1 MTIKNP
7 ITRKAEVKKAAPSIY
22 KSMFDICIGIA
33 VGWSLA
39 HYSVDSFEGGVWP
52 NVGMITVAIQLLG
65 DFGLIGAGGLGA
77 SWLFE
82 IYRKRNV

>member
-7 ITRKAEVKKAAPSIY
+7 IKRKAEVKKAAPSIY
-22 KSMFDICIGIA
+22 KSFVDICIGLI

-39 HYSVDSFEGGVWP
+39 HYAVDSFEGTWP
-52 NVGMITVAIQLLG
+52 DVGMITIAIQLLS

-77 SWLFE
+77 RWLFE